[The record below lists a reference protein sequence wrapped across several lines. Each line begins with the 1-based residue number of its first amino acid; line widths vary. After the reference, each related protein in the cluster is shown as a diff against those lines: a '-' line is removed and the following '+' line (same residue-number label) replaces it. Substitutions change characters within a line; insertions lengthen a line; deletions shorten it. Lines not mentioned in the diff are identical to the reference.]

1 MIDIH
6 YIVKIEYETLFEIR
20 KRFRD
25 SEYICELTGDA
36 RPFCYGY
43 ILRQPKGVPKLWKH
57 P

>member
-6 YIVKIEYETLFEIR
+6 YIVKIEYEALFEIR

-43 ILRQPKGVPKLWKH
+43 ILR
-57 P
+57 